1 MAVAHPAFPVH
12 GIIIRACLGIA
23 FLIGLAGVLPQQ
35 ATAQSHTASFVDDG
49 TMNFASDLLADNIDP
64 ADNESE
70 YGDTIIRNV
79 DETLIRLAGNSLTSY
94 EPDLATSW
102 SHNAD
107 SSVWT
112 VHLRHGV
119 RFHTGRCCMTAD
131 DVRYSLGRSAG
142 AGLGGS
148 YMLGRFLTDKN
159 PLDQIK
165 IINTY
170 TVEFDL
176 HRSQPLFIAA
186 LSQDFNALIL
196 DAKTLRAHIVN
207 NDWGHAYATRHDL
220 GTGPYEIAQWQAD
233 QQIVLTR
240 FPQYWD
246 GWNGRHFSKIVISQV
261 PDATT
266 RRELLEKGSADL
278 TFDLTPQDY
287 DQLRTNPK
295 VRVTAPYATEII
307 YTTMTEAGPLASPA
321 ARQALSYAFP
331 YDAFIKGIY
340 RNYAKR
346 AYGPI
351 PSSVLGYDPNTF
363 HYTYDP
369 AKARALFQQAGVKP
383 GTTLTMAFDE
393 IFPYPQIGAL
403 LQASLSQFGIK
414 LQLQQLDDAAFNNVF
429 YGTEPASK
437 RPNLMTYSWWPDYND
452 PYDMAVTLIASYD
465 TPPNGA
471 NGGLYHNKQVD
482 ALLAQMENGDT
493 ATIIKAS
500 KQLQD
505 ITGRVDPPA
514 LWIAEPAQAVALAAN
529 LQGYIANPVE
539 LRTFYFYTMYRS

>member
-1 MAVAHPAFPVH
+1 MAVAHPSSSVH
-12 GIIIRACLGIA
+12 GIIIRACLGMA
-23 FLIGLAGVLPQQ
+23 FLIGLTGSLPHRV
-35 ATAQSHTASFVDDG
+35 AAQTRAASFIDDG
-49 TMNFASDLLADNIDP
+49 TLNFASDLLADNIDP

-79 DETLIRLAGNSLTSY
+79 DETLIRLAGSSLTSY

-131 DVRYSLGRSAG
+131 DVRYSYGRSAG

-165 IINTY
+165 VIDNY

-176 HRSQPLFIAA
+176 HRPQPLFVAA
-186 LSQDFNALIL
+186 MAQDYNALIL
-196 DAKTLRAHIVN
+196 DAQALRAHIVKG
-207 NDWGHAYATRHDL
+207 DWGHAYATRHDL
-220 GTGPYEIAQWQAD
+220 GTGPYAITQWQAD
-233 QQIVLTR
+233 QQIVLAR
-240 FPQYWD
+240 FPQYWA

-261 PDATT
+261 PDSTT
-266 RRELLEKGSADL
+266 RRELIEKGSADL

-287 DQLRTNPK
+287 DQLRANPN
-295 VRVTAPYATEII
+295 VRITAPYATEII
-307 YTTMTEAGPLASPA
+307 YMTMTQSGPLASPL

-340 RNYAKR
+340 RGYAKR

-351 PSSVLGYDPNTF
+351 PASLLGYDPTMF

-383 GTTLTMAFDE
+383 GTTLTLSFEDA
-393 IFPYPQIGAL
+393 FPYPQAAEL
-403 LQASLSQFGIK
+403 LQASLAQFGIK
-414 LQLQQLDDAAFNNVF
+414 LQLQQLDEAAFNNVF
-429 YGTEPASK
+429 YSTEPANK
-437 RPNLMTYSWWPDYND
+437 RPNLMIYAWWPDYND
-452 PYDMAVTLIASYD
+452 PYDMAVTLVASYEA
-465 TPPNGA
+465 PPNGS
-471 NGGLYHNKQVD
+471 NGGLYHDKQVD

-505 ITGRVDPPA
+505 ITGRVDPPS
-514 LWIAEPAQAVALAAN
+514 LWLAEPAQAVALAAT

-539 LRTFYFYTMYRS
+539 LRTFYFYTMYHS